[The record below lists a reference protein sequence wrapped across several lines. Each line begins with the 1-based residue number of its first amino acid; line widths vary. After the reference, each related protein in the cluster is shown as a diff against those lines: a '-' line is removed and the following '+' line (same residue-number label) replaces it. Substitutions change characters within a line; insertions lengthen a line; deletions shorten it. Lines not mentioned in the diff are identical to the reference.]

1 MDLLA
6 LAVSCGYLTDP
17 AMTLRVIEVESEG
30 QVTAI
35 HDNTA
40 HSTQVPHSL
49 LEAVRVASDL
59 IQRGHRIDVGLMQI
73 NVDVWL
79 KPGEFP
85 IKEAFDPCTN
95 IRIGSSILQGN
106 YARALET
113 YKTPKL
119 ALWHALSAYNSG
131 SDWRGLGYAER
142 VLMGRQVSNDS
153 GAQKVVTRTRAQHS
167 SVTFSGD
174 VPTPNNPLK
183 ATPMAGQ

>member
-6 LAVSCGYLTDP
+6 LAVTCGYLTDP
-17 AMTLRVIEVESEG
+17 AMTFRVIEVESHG

-49 LEAVRVASDL
+49 PEAVRLASDL
-59 IQRGHRIDVGLMQI
+59 IRQGHRIDVGLMQI

-79 KPGEFP
+79 KRSEFP
-85 IKEAFDPCTN
+85 IEEAFDPCTN
-95 IRIGSSILQGN
+95 IRIGSTILQGD
-106 YARALET
+106 YARALNA

-142 VLMGRQVSNDS
+142 VLMGRETSKDS
-153 GAQKVVTRTRAQHS
+153 GVQKVVTRARAQHS
-167 SVTFSGD
+167 SVIFSGD
-174 VPTPNNPLK
+174 FPAPNNPLK
-183 ATPMAGQ
+183 ATAMTER